1 MSDLWACQISARQ
14 DFLMWTS
21 TAKPTMKPGPSDT
34 AGIKRKEHSCKRT
47 PHISKIK
54 VVEGEGVKDQLLSP
68 WGWQESSSSAGV
80 RQVMSRSSEEPHLCF
95 WKRLRGFRR
104 LFSTRGSPTECLGPQ
119 GSVLTYP
126 EGTGPPPEN
135 QGLGVSHPWV
145 RAAAP

>member
-1 MSDLWACQISARQ
+1 
-14 DFLMWTS
+14 MWTS

-80 RQVMSRSSEEPHLCF
+80 RQVMSRSSEEPHLVSGKG
-95 WKRLRGFRR
+95 WVGSGDSSAHVGHLLNVLVLRG
-104 LFSTRGSPTECLGPQ
+104 LS
-119 GSVLTYP
+119 
-126 EGTGPPPEN
+126 
-135 QGLGVSHPWV
+135 
-145 RAAAP
+145 